1 MKKELLDINKEK
13 FSKSFILFEN
23 IILKTPRFESNIN
36 YTPEELEIFDALT
49 SRFVRIYETSI
60 QLFKTFD
67 TLQSLHV
74 AESFSDLISNAS
86 KLNLIENEDVWFDM
100 RLIRNKISHDY
111 LPNQIQEMIERIVD
125 SFYLEFKNLNCKL

>member
-1 MKKELLDINKEK
+1 MKNQLLEINKDK
-13 FSKSFILFEN
+13 FLKSFILFEN

-49 SRFVRIYETSI
+49 SRFGRIYETSI

-74 AESFSDLISNAS
+74 AESFGDLISNCS
-86 KLNLIENEDVWFDM
+86 KLNLITNEDLWFDM

-125 SFYLEFKNLNCKL
+125 SFYLEFKNLNSKL

>member
-1 MKKELLDINKEK
+1 MKNQLLEINKEK
-13 FSKSFILFEN
+13 FSKSFQLFEN
-23 IILKTPRFESNIN
+23 IILKNPKFDSSID
-36 YTPEELEIFDALT
+36 YTSEELEIFDALT
-49 SRFVRIYETSI
+49 SRFVSIYETSI